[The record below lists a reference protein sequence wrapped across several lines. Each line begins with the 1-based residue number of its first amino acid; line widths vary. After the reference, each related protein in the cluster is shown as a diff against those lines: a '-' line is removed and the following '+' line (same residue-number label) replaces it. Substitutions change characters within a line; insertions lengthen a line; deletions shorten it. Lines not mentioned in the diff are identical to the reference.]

1 MLKANAGQ
9 PSGARSAA
17 RFRSAL
23 VTAQI
28 ALSMALLVAAGLFV
42 RSLLNVTRVDLGMQR
57 DNIITFGISPELNGY
72 EPEDTRALFA
82 RAEEELSAIPGV
94 TGVTTAMVPI
104 LTGNSWGTDVH
115 VQGWESG
122 PDIDSNSRLNEIGPD
137 YFSTLGIP
145 LMSGREF
152 TPADAIEQPKV
163 AIVNEAFTR
172 KFNMPGPDAVGMMM
186 STSGEELDMT
196 IVGVVQDAKYNR
208 VKGEVPPL
216 FFTPYRQDERLGFI
230 TFYVRTSLPP
240 AEILRAVPTV
250 IAGLDPNL
258 PVEELKTLDAQVK
271 ENIMLD
277 RLISTLSA
285 SFAVLAT
292 LLAFTV
298 AQRTRE
304 IGLRMALGAGQD
316 RVRAMVL
323 KQVSGMTILG
333 GIIGVVVALALGRAA
348 QSLLFGLDGWD
359 LPVVG
364 IVAVLLALV
373 AFGAGYL
380 PARRASKV
388 DPMVALR
395 YE

>member
-1 MLKANAGQ
+1 
-9 PSGARSAA
+9 
-17 RFRSAL
+17 
-23 VTAQI
+23 
-28 ALSMALLVAAGLFV
+28 
-42 RSLLNVTRVDLGMQR
+42 
-57 DNIITFGISPELNGY
+57 
-72 EPEDTRALFA
+72 
-82 RAEEELSAIPGV
+82 
-94 TGVTTAMVPI
+94 
-104 LTGNSWGTDVH
+104 
-115 VQGWESG
+115 
-122 PDIDSNSRLNEIGPD
+122 
-137 YFSTLGIP
+137 
-145 LMSGREF
+145 
-152 TPADAIEQPKV
+152 
-163 AIVNEAFTR
+163 
-172 KFNMPGPDAVGMMM
+172 
-186 STSGEELDMT
+186 
-196 IVGVVQDAKYNR
+196 

-292 LLAFTV
+292 LLAAVGLYGVLAFTVAQRTREIGLRMALGLAFTV